1 MAVLLAGPVNPD
13 DLLQLLASEPK
24 VLARVAIDR
33 RVSPP
38 QMLHIR
44 VQVPGETRVRRRRW
58 YPYQDIGFWIGVISG
73 QEAANWITSGAAV
86 PDGTAQLISPF
97 PLGSVVMNADRHPS
111 QSRSA
116 WLASPWPFV
125 RAEWHCPNGSQ
136 LQTRFLV
143 GPDLPFFT
151 YSDVAIAQ
159 LVYEVS
165 DPSARN
171 VSPGLIIDW
180 QDRTAR
186 IGALFISQD
195 EIKVPIRGEAVDG
208 LQLGVGSEG
217 ALTWSNRRI
226 NQPSTRRVPLKSG
239 IPSPL
244 WVVLSKEYR
253 WLDYRYLQ
261 QTPTG
266 WHTDIGEVEFEQ
278 PDMVTQIKAWIAGW
292 ETDTLE
298 FKETL
303 VDGVLEDVCAF
314 ANGSGGTILLGIR
327 DKTRSVVG
335 LTDPDVD
342 RQATALLNKVRTAVD
357 PEPVVTVDSCEVD
370 GKLVLVASV
379 AAGREPPYG
388 VKVSQT
394 RITYFV
400 RRGGSN
406 YEARP
411 ADLRALTEQKVA
423 ESITSNMPRLGSFGH
438 L

>member
-1 MAVLLAGPVNPD
+1 M
-13 DLLQLLASEPK
+13 
-24 VLARVAIDR
+24 
-33 RVSPP
+33 
-38 QMLHIR
+38 
-44 VQVPGETRVRRRRW
+44 
-58 YPYQDIGFWIGVISG
+58 ISG

-136 LQTRFLV
+136 PQPRFLV
-143 GPDLPFFT
+143 GPDLPFFLN
-151 YSDVAIAQ
+151 SDAAITQ
-159 LVYEVS
+159 LVYEMS
-165 DPSARN
+165 DPSARH
-171 VSPGLIIDW
+171 VSPGLAIDW

-186 IGALFISQD
+186 IGALLISQD
-195 EIKVPIRGEAVDG
+195 EIKVPIRGEAVGG

-217 ALTWSNRRI
+217 AHTWSNRRI
-226 NQPSTRRVPLKSG
+226 NKPSTRRVSLKSG
-239 IPSPL
+239 VPSPL
-244 WVVLSKEYR
+244 WVVLSKEYG
-253 WLDYRYLQ
+253 WLDYRYLR

-266 WHTDIGEVEFEQ
+266 WHTDTGEVEFEQ
-278 PDMVTQIKAWIAGW
+278 PDMVTQVKAWLAGW

-303 VDGVLEDVCAF
+303 ADNVPEDVCAF

-335 LTDPDVD
+335 LTDRDVD
-342 RQATALLNKVRTAVD
+342 RQTTSLLNQVRTVVD
-357 PEPVVTVDSCEVD
+357 PEPIVTVDSCEID
-370 GKLVLVASV
+370 GKLVLVAIV
-379 AAGREPPYG
+379 AAGQEPPYG
-388 VKVSQT
+388 VKASQT
-394 RITYFV
+394 RMTYYV

-423 ESITSNMPRLGSFGH
+423 EAIRTTMPRLGSFGQ